1 MKSRGDKKGCFH
13 FPFCG
18 LLYLYCIMMHHQ
30 LHTKL
35 CKDMYDKMKKSLE
48 ERKDEKMSVT
58 EHKKQAPKEVRCKIV
73 TISDTRT
80 EETDKSGQLLH
91 ELLKEAGHTVTS
103 YEIVK
108 DDKESIQQAVLAGYH
123 REDVDVVLTN
133 GGTGITKRD
142 VTIEAVSALLDKE
155 IVGFGELFRMIS
167 YLEDIGSSAMLSRA
181 IGGTIGRKV
190 VFSMPGSS
198 GAVRLAMNKLI
209 LPELGHITFELHR
222 Q

>member
-1 MKSRGDKKGCFH
+1 
-13 FPFCG
+13 
-18 LLYLYCIMMHHQ
+18 
-30 LHTKL
+30 
-35 CKDMYDKMKKSLE
+35 
-48 ERKDEKMSVT
+48 MSVN

-80 EETDKSGQLLH
+80 KETDKSGQLLH

-142 VTIEAVSALLDKE
+142 VTIEAVSVLLHKE

>member
-1 MKSRGDKKGCFH
+1 
-13 FPFCG
+13 
-18 LLYLYCIMMHHQ
+18 
-30 LHTKL
+30 
-35 CKDMYDKMKKSLE
+35 
-48 ERKDEKMSVT
+48 MSVT
-58 EHKKQAPKEVRCKIV
+58 EHKKQAPKEVRCKIITV
-73 TISDTRT
+73 SDTRT
-80 EETDKSGQLLH
+80 EETDKSGKLLK
-91 ELLKEAGHTVTS
+91 ELLVEAGHTVTA
-103 YEIVK
+103 YEIIK
-108 DDKESIQQAVLAGYH
+108 DDKEEIRQAVLSGYH
-123 REDVDVVLTN
+123 QEDVDVILTN

-167 YLEDIGSSAMLSRA
+167 YLEDIGSAAMLSRA

-198 GAVRLAMNKLI
+198 GAVRLGMNKLI

>member
-1 MKSRGDKKGCFH
+1 
-13 FPFCG
+13 
-18 LLYLYCIMMHHQ
+18 
-30 LHTKL
+30 
-35 CKDMYDKMKKSLE
+35 
-48 ERKDEKMSVT
+48 
-58 EHKKQAPKEVRCKIV
+58 
-73 TISDTRT
+73 
-80 EETDKSGQLLH
+80 
-91 ELLKEAGHTVTS
+91 
-103 YEIVK
+103 
-108 DDKESIQQAVLAGYH
+108 VLAGYH
-123 REDVDVVLTN
+123 KEDVDVVLTN

>member
-1 MKSRGDKKGCFH
+1 
-13 FPFCG
+13 
-18 LLYLYCIMMHHQ
+18 
-30 LHTKL
+30 
-35 CKDMYDKMKKSLE
+35 
-48 ERKDEKMSVT
+48 MSVT
-58 EHKKQAPKEVRCKIV
+58 EHKKQALKEVRCKII

-91 ELLKEAGHTVTS
+91 TLLKEAGHTVTS

-142 VTIEAVSALLDKE
+142 VTIEAVSALLHKE

>member
-1 MKSRGDKKGCFH
+1 
-13 FPFCG
+13 
-18 LLYLYCIMMHHQ
+18 
-30 LHTKL
+30 
-35 CKDMYDKMKKSLE
+35 
-48 ERKDEKMSVT
+48 MSVT

-80 EETDKSGQLLH
+80 EETDKNGQLLH

-123 REDVDVVLTN
+123 KEDVDVVLTN

>member
-1 MKSRGDKKGCFH
+1 
-13 FPFCG
+13 
-18 LLYLYCIMMHHQ
+18 
-30 LHTKL
+30 
-35 CKDMYDKMKKSLE
+35 
-48 ERKDEKMSVT
+48 MSVT

-91 ELLKEAGHTVTS
+91 ELLKEAGHKVTS

-123 REDVDVVLTN
+123 KEDVDVVLTN

-198 GAVRLAMNKLI
+198 GAVRLAVNKLI

>member
-1 MKSRGDKKGCFH
+1 M
-13 FPFCG
+13 
-18 LLYLYCIMMHHQ
+18 
-30 LHTKL
+30 
-35 CKDMYDKMKKSLE
+35 
-48 ERKDEKMSVT
+48 
-58 EHKKQAPKEVRCKIV
+58 RCKIV

-91 ELLKEAGHTVTS
+91 ELLKAGHKVTS

-123 REDVDVVLTN
+123 KEDVDVVLTN

>member
-1 MKSRGDKKGCFH
+1 
-13 FPFCG
+13 
-18 LLYLYCIMMHHQ
+18 
-30 LHTKL
+30 
-35 CKDMYDKMKKSLE
+35 
-48 ERKDEKMSVT
+48 MSVT

-91 ELLKEAGHTVTS
+91 TLLKEAGHTVTS

-142 VTIEAVSALLDKE
+142 VTIEAVSALLHKE

-190 VFSMPGSS
+190 VFSIPGSS